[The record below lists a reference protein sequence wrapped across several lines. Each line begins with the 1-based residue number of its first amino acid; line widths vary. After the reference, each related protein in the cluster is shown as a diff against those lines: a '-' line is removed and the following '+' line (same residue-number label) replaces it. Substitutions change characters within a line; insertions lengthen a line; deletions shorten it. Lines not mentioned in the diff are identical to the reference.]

1 MRSHSE
7 AVVSNTSSSPLLSL
21 PAELR
26 NTIYE
31 YVLSK
36 PDGTYVINDVF
47 TRRVTALRLGIEQWS
62 PPVLLAVNQQ
72 IRREAAAIHFSL
84 NTFTYRGT
92 GELRWWLAVIGAN
105 IALLRRI
112 RYDEI
117 VPCHPKNAQMY
128 LNAEQRILRST
139 GVNLSN
145 DVLYISMSCQPDL
158 QQWLSLTEIEARVAA
173 GEWRVPVRSSPH
185 KRARRIKY

>member
-1 MRSHSE
+1 MTTLRS
-7 AVVSNTSSSPLLSL
+7 
-21 PAELR
+21 
-26 NTIYE
+26 
-31 YVLSK
+31 
-36 PDGTYVINDVF
+36 GT
-47 TRRVTALRLGIEQWS
+47 EWWS

-72 IRREAAAIHFSL
+72 IRHEAAAIHFSM
-84 NTFTYRGT
+84 NTFTYRAT